1 MRIRLLGLALLIVS
15 AAAFY
20 RLYEVATPPSLAG
33 SGLDQLALSLVAVV
47 TLLAGASLLIAGPS
61 LFEPIDDPTHGSQR
75 TQTFNDTR
83 DWGE

>member
-33 SGLDQLALSLVAVV
+33 PGLDQLALSLVAVV

-61 LFEPIDDPTHGSQR
+61 LFEPMDDPTYRSQR
-75 TQTFNDTR
+75 TRKFDNTL
-83 DWGE
+83 DWRE